1 MTINCSTKI
10 IGYQVQDQHGQHWA
24 DRPSY
29 EVLSKPTAIRDLRR
43 ARAENPE
50 MCYLMIAILDGDIEE
65 PVFEKVDG
73 VEADGVLR
81 LLDYREASCLLA
93 GLRILQDMIED
104 GALEEYPRKLPH
116 FDDVEPP
123 TSEEIDAL
131 CEQFHSVECILG
143 DCQNG
148 R

>member
-1 MTINCSTKI
+1 MTINSAENI
-10 IGYQVQDQHGQHWA
+10 IGYQVKDQHGEHWA

-29 EVLSKPTAIRDLRR
+29 EVLSKQTAIGDLIR

-50 MCYLMIAILDGDIEE
+50 KSYMMIAILDGDIEE
-65 PVFEKVDG
+65 PAFEKVDG

-81 LLDYREASCLLA
+81 QLSYQETSCLLA

-123 TSEEIDAL
+123 TSEWIDEL
-131 CEQFHSVECILG
+131 CEKL
-143 DCQNG
+143 N
-148 R
+148 